1 MQTFLPYRDF
11 TRSSQV
17 LDSPR
22 LGKQRVETLQVLRAL
37 ELGEYGWRSHPVVKM
52 WRGRTAALVLYGLE
66 NVRAWRERGHADST
80 YDLILE
86 FAPQVGTA
94 TQADLAAEGLLP
106 SWLGDGR
113 VHVSHRSALV
123 RKDPDVY
130 RPVFGD
136 VPDDLPYHWPDGDEP
151 VAPDPGLGPV
161 EGEPLWVVRARTADT
176 AQAFLEGGYVALPE
190 APPRS
195 AKSRRQV
202 EAFVEQMQVGDLVA
216 LPVDGGAHLVLGE
229 VAGHHHEVPTF
240 DWTPT
245 AGGAAG
251 TAGTDG
257 AGVAL
262 RHRRDVRW
270 HGEVPRAAV
279 RPPAQLQDPRALF
292 RVRLSASAATVPGRP
307 AG

>member
-80 YDLILE
+80 YDMILE

-151 VAPDPGLGPV
+151 VAPDPGLGAA

-176 AQAFLEGGYVALPE
+176 AQAFLEGGYVALPD

-229 VAGHHHEVPTF
+229 VTGHHHEVPTP
-240 DWTPT
+240 DAPT
-245 AGGAAG
+245 R
-251 TAGTDG
+251 
-257 AGVAL
+257 L
-262 RHRRDVRW
+262 PHRRDVRW

-292 RVRLSASAATVPGRP
+292 RVRLSASAAAVPGRP

>member
-37 ELGEYGWRSHPVVKM
+37 ELGEYGWRNHPVVKM

-66 NVRAWRERGHADST
+66 NVRAWRGRGHADST
-80 YDLILE
+80 YDLIAE
-86 FAPQVGTA
+86 FAPEVESA

-136 VPDDLPYHWPDGDEP
+136 VPDDLPYHWPDGDEL
-151 VAPDPGLGPV
+151 PDAEPV
-161 EGEPLWVVRARTADT
+161 EGEPLWVVRAPSADV
-176 AQAFLEGGYVALPE
+176 AQAFLEGGYAALADP
-190 APPRS
+190 PPRS
-195 AKSRRQV
+195 AKARRQL
-202 EAFVEQMQVGDLVA
+202 EAFVEHVQVGDLVA
-216 LPVDGGAHLVLGE
+216 LPVDGGGQLVLGE
-229 VAGHHHEVPTF
+229 VTGPYREVPEF
-240 DWTPT
+240 DGLP
-245 AGGAAG
+245 
-251 TAGTDG
+251 
-257 AGVAL
+257 
-262 RHRRDVRW
+262 HRRDVRW

-279 RPPAQLQDPRALF
+279 RPTAQLQDPRALF
-292 RVRLSASAATVPGRP
+292 PVKLSASAAVVPGRP
-307 AG
+307 GA

>member
-37 ELGEYGWRSHPVVKM
+37 ELGEYGWRSHPVVTM

-80 YDLILE
+80 YDMILE
-86 FAPQVGTA
+86 FAPEVGTA
-94 TQADLAAEGLLP
+94 SQADLAAAGLLP

-123 RKDPDVY
+123 RKDPEVY
-130 RPVFGD
+130 RAVFGD

-151 VAPDPGLGPV
+151 PDPGPV
-161 EGEPLWVVRARTADT
+161 EGEPLWVVRAPTAEV
-176 AQAFLEGGYVALPE
+176 AQAFLADGFMGLPE

-216 LPVDGGAHLVLGE
+216 MPVDGGAHLVLGE
-229 VAGHHHEVPTF
+229 VAGPHREVPVLEG
-240 DWTPT
+240 TPNLT
-245 AGGAAG
+245 
-251 TAGTDG
+251 
-257 AGVAL
+257 
-262 RHRRDVRW
+262 HRRDVRW
-270 HGEVPRAAV
+270 YGEVPRAAV
-279 RPPAQLQDPRALF
+279 RPTAQLQDPRALF
-292 RVRLSASAATVPGRP
+292 RVRLSESAAAVPGRP

>member
-151 VAPDPGLGPV
+151 VAPDPDLGPV

-251 TAGTDG
+251 TDGTDG

-262 RHRRDVRW
+262 RHRRNVRW

>member
-11 TRSSQV
+11 TRSAQV

-80 YDLILE
+80 YDMIAE
-86 FAPQVGTA
+86 FAPEVESA
-94 TQADLAAEGLLP
+94 TQAGLADAGLLP
-106 SWLGDGR
+106 TWLGDGR
-113 VHVSHRSALV
+113 VHLSHRSALV
-123 RKDPDVY
+123 RKDPDFY

-136 VPDDLPYHWPDGDEP
+136 VPDDLPYHWPDADEL
-151 VAPDPGLGPV
+151 PDPDPV
-161 EGEPLWVVRARTADT
+161 EGEPLWIVRAPTADA
-176 AQAFLEGGYVALPE
+176 AQTFLEGGFVALAE

-202 EAFVEQMQVGDLVA
+202 EAFVEQVQVGDLVA

-229 VAGHHHEVPTF
+229 VTGPYREVPAF
-240 DWTPT
+240 DGPP
-245 AGGAAG
+245 
-251 TAGTDG
+251 
-257 AGVAL
+257 
-262 RHRRDVRW
+262 HRRDVRW
-270 HGEVPRAAV
+270 YGEVPRAAV
-279 RPPAQLQDPRALF
+279 RPVAQLQDPRALF
-292 RVRLSASAATVPGRP
+292 QVRLSEGAAAVPGR
-307 AG
+307 GGG